1 MRKELRDWCKKG
13 SKDREPKC
21 SHYSMKFAARE
32 QQLAKQRTFLLC
44 MVKCLKPCSL
54 PGTFSTYTLPSFS
67 MAVRSKQSGWSGF
80 APTTFSQTQ
89 LTHTYIESNITDTFF
104 TQSYLRTAMLCQ
116 DLCHLQQLRS
126 GCFSAGCHKAKH
138 MKHCLSLAN
147 MSCLATICAAEAHT
161 H

>member
-1 MRKELRDWCKKG
+1 MQPLFHEVCSEIDKYERAAA
-13 SKDREPKC
+13 SK
-21 SHYSMKFAARE
+21 
-32 QQLAKQRTFLLC
+32 AKNLLLC

-89 LTHTYIESNITDTFF
+89 LTHAYIESNITDTFF

-138 MKHCLSLAN
+138 VKHCLSLAN